1 MLQDALN
8 WLATNLQTIT
18 GINVVQSIPDGNM
31 ANSIVWALVLP
42 GDGTFSLDSY
52 AAARDLHNVRILLG
66 TSQSDMRSA
75 ILRLVGKP
83 EDISDKIR
91 SNPTLGGT
99 VSTFESVTYQ
109 FIPGTWQ
116 DIPFLG
122 YVLTINNVKLMRTLT
137 MS

>member
-1 MLQDALN
+1 MLQNALS
-8 WLATNLQTIT
+8 WLSTNLQTIT
-18 GINVVQSIPDGNM
+18 GINIVQSIPDGNM

-52 AAARDLHNVRILLG
+52 ASARDLHNVRILLG
-66 TSQSDMRSA
+66 TSQSDMKSA
-75 ILRLVGKP
+75 IIRLAGKP
-83 EDISDKIR
+83 EAIADKIR
-91 SNPTLGGT
+91 SNPTMGGN